1 MVNEK
6 DQIYN
11 MMGKSD
17 GHHVTLVLENK
28 WRLHGYVD
36 VFETRFDNQDEEDP
50 EIRGKGT
57 VCFFPD
63 GTCGMLITEDDIT
76 SIIVDD

>member
-50 EIRGKGT
+50 EIRGKGLYVSFLT
-57 VCFFPD
+57 GLAGCSSLRMISLP
-63 GTCGMLITEDDIT
+63 
-76 SIIVDD
+76 S